1 MSRFTSAV
9 ALAGVLALASTAY
22 AQPPGRAMAPPPN
35 GAQNGPP
42 AGGAM
47 GGPTMRP
54 PTMDVASMLLAH
66 TGEFK
71 LTDQQVTR
79 LAAIA
84 RRSADRRKSMMASVD
99 SLRAA
104 RAAAPPA
111 GANAR
116 PGNRGAWTPQ
126 PAARA
131 LVDRMREQGRADLR
145 DAIGVLTID
154 QQAMGW
160 EMMARRGGRGQAM
173 ARRMGMRGAGGMGA
187 GMRGGPAPQ
196 DPNQVRLQRS
206 GQEPRTRPTAAPPAA
221 PSETPANR

>member
-22 AQPPGRAMAPPPN
+22 AQPRGRAMAPPPN

-42 AGGAM
+42 AGG
-47 GGPTMRP
+47 
-54 PTMDVASMLLAH
+54 TMDVASMLLAH

-104 RAAAPPA
+104 RAAALPA
-111 GANAR
+111 GANAG

-206 GQEPRTRPTAAPPAA
+206 GQEPRTRPPAAPPAA
-221 PSETPANR
+221 PPETPANR